1 MEFLERVRWT
11 NETPAIYVNYYYEYQ
26 RDGANMKYRVK
37 VVVEPVTGQRYFG
50 YPINIKVTSE
60 GVDRQTAQI
69 KGNSPSQW
77 SSNIEWTSDWWI
89 VSNKVTGT
97 TSLALNMTSNNRN
110 QTNYYNLA
118 VAPAYTSVSTW
129 SVASKTETSITL
141 NWATAHTCSSIR
153 YGKANND
160 YTTASVNASSGQV
173 TISGLTAG
181 QTYTLYFMP
190 CRKDSGLWGDGS
202 ADNWKTLANQQ
213 THPNPYATGMPNF
226 NIESPV
232 TITIANPL
240 GRECT
245 VTMLDVNNN
254 VVGSRTTTGT
264 TVTGFNEVA
273 EYTALYNS
281 IPSANNAKYKIKVEK
296 TQGGSSSVTS
306 SAVGTYSVVNSL
318 CNPDFS
324 DFRFFDDDYD
334 IVDLTGNNQ
343 YVVPRYSDV
352 AVIISEANK
361 AEAQKGATMSKYQI
375 IIGTALDE
383 VAYSSQM
390 DVSKV
395 INNAPSGEITV
406 YAIDSRGVSTAVTKS
421 AAAVKNYTDIQ
432 RGSISVERQSNIG
445 EETTLSFSG
454 TFWNENFGDVQ
465 NDIVEVKY
473 RYKKT
478 NESWPVP
485 EVWNGQTQ
493 IVPTKNGNDY
503 SFSNTIKG
511 DLSTGFDVSYSY
523 NIEVMVTDKLSS
535 TVFSVTLGS
544 GRPNMAI
551 SENGVSINGKYD
563 DQLDDGLQVNGKIY
577 LNGVE
582 MGGVDIPQQPTA
594 PSNPSTDDLWID
606 TDDVTYQLQ
615 VDSAVS
621 TTSHNPIENQ
631 AITNYVKPY
640 IDDTGWVD
648 LSSYVNTANFAIRSD
663 SAQFKPMARRIGKVV
678 FWKGAIYCHT
688 TLNQEQGTLLTNIPQ
703 QFMPNREVAGCGNH
717 YNLNRIFSIW
727 TEGRD
732 IKVNEGYSVPSTNF
746 WQGYSLSCLGPY
758 TID

>member
-37 VVVEPVTGQRYFG
+37 AVVEPVKGQSYFG

-334 IVDLTGNNQ
+334 VTDLTGNNQ

-432 RGSISVERQSNIG
+432 RGNISIERQNNVG
-445 EETTLSFSG
+445 EAVTLSFSG
-454 TFWNENFGDVQ
+454 TFWNENFGAVQ

-485 EVWNGQTQ
+485 EVWNGTTS
-493 IVPTKNGNDY
+493 ITPTKNENNY
-503 SFSNTIKG
+503 SFNGSIKG

-544 GRPNMAI
+544 GSPNMAFVDG
-551 SENGVSINGKYD
+551 GVSFLGKFDENDTTNKVQINGNTKITGDTTLVGDENVDGDIDITGNYKINGTPLNIPT
-563 DQLDDGLQVNGKIY
+563 LDN
-577 LNGVE
+577 
-582 MGGVDIPQQPTA
+582 
-594 PSNPSTDDLWID
+594 
-606 TDDVTYQLQ
+606 
-615 VDSAVS
+615 AVS
-621 TTSHNPIENQ
+621 TTSTNGVENQ
-631 AITNYVKPY
+631 AITNYVNSKHS
-640 IDDTGWVD
+640 DTGWRLLPLND
-648 LSSYVNTANFAIRSD
+648 NNAYNTDWNPLMYRNKDGIVT
-663 SAQFKPMARRIGKVV
+663 II
-678 FWKGAIYCHT
+678 GAINTKVATYWGLELAYLPADSKP
-688 TLNQEQGTLLTNIPQ
+688 LNEYNIIVRTSEAPNHCQIAIAQSGSIVFLVCGDNWEQYNNTNIT
-703 QFMPNREVAGCGNH
+703 
-717 YNLNRIFSIW
+717 IFICA
-727 TEGRD
+727 TF
-732 IKVNEGYSVPSTNF
+732 IAA
-746 WQGYSLSCLGPY
+746 
-758 TID
+758 